1 MPSTTV
7 RRRTLLGA
15 TAAVLGTTGCLDAEP
30 SDAEP
35 SDGDSDDAQN
45 ATDGTGPPSDPAP
58 TNGSDAGD
66 GSDATDDSDTGDD
79 SDAGDDGQNWADH
92 AAATL
97 DDGPLATQFGCDDAS
112 RPTSDVEGGETVELE
127 SGTTVE
133 LLGSLPY
140 PDAPENRSDGDAL
153 RTFLREHET
162 AYRRNAALNSR
173 PREGGYRLYRHD
185 VRTTV
190 TDVARRDGVTFARV
204 SRVDPTYWLEPEEN
218 VEGAHGEGSG
228 STLYALDATGTARLV
243 LRTFST
249 DPTRDA
255 ADLLSDVEHSEWELV
270 SCRRDDAA
278 GGS

>member
-15 TAAVLGTTGCLDAEP
+15 TAAVLGMAGCL
-30 SDAEP
+30 DAEP

-45 ATDGTGPPSDPAP
+45 ATDGTGPASDPAP
-58 TNGSDAGD
+58 SNGSDVEDESD
-66 GSDATDDSDTGDD
+66 GGDD
-79 SDAGDDGQNWADH
+79 SDAAGYDYQDWAEH

-97 DDGPLATQFGCDDAS
+97 DDEPLATQFGCDDAS

-190 TDVARRDGVTFARV
+190 TDVGRQDGVTFARV
-204 SRVDPTYWLEPEEN
+204 SRVDPTYWLKPEEN

-228 STLYALDATGTARLV
+228 ITLYALDATGTARLA

-249 DPTRDA
+249 DPTRAA
-255 ADLLSDVEHSEWELV
+255 ADLLSDVEQSEWELV